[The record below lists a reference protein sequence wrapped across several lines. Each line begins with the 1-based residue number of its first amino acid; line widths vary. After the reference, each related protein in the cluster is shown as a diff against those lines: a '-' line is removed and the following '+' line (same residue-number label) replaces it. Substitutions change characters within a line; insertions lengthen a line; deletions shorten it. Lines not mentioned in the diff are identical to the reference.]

1 MSCLRPYDTIRAM
14 VRDIFF
20 VLLGAFLA
28 YLGWWCIRTFVAQ
41 RKMKRDGMP
50 ATAVVVRV
58 GYDTDDDGDT
68 HWIVAEFTT
77 ADGTEVVTDRL
88 SVHSAREVGDTEAIT
103 YLPTTP
109 TTVSVVANRDQV
121 TAVAL
126 ILVMMPVCL
135 VVGLGMFGIGLAGLL
150 G

>member
-1 MSCLRPYDTIRAM
+1 M

-28 YLGWWCIRTFVAQ
+28 YLGWWCIRTFGAG
-41 RKMKRDGMP
+41 RKMKRDGMS

-58 GYDTDDDGDT
+58 GYDTGDDGDT

-88 SVHSAREVGDTEAIT
+88 SVHSAREVGDTEDIT

-109 TTVSVVANRDQV
+109 TDRVRGRQS
-121 TAVAL
+121 
-126 ILVMMPVCL
+126 
-135 VVGLGMFGIGLAGLL
+135 
-150 G
+150 

>member
-1 MSCLRPYDTIRAM
+1 M
-14 VRDIFF
+14 VRDVFF

-28 YLGWWCIRTFVAQ
+28 YLGWWCIRTFVAE

-58 GYDTDDDGDT
+58 GYDTDDDGDK

-77 ADGTEVVTDRL
+77 ADGAEVVTDRL
-88 SVHSAREVGDTEAIT
+88 SVHSAREVGDTEDVT
-103 YLPTTP
+103 YLPTAP
-109 TTVSVVANRDQV
+109 TTVSVVANRDRA

-126 ILVMMPVCL
+126 VLVMMPACL
-135 VVGLGMFGIGLAGLL
+135 VIGLGMLGIGLAGFL

>member
-1 MSCLRPYDTIRAM
+1 M
-14 VRDIFF
+14 VRDVFF

-28 YLGWWCIRTFVAQ
+28 YLGWWCIRTFVAE
-41 RKMKRDGMP
+41 RKMKRDGVP

-58 GYDTDDDGDT
+58 GYDTDDDGDK

-77 ADGTEVVTDRL
+77 ADGIEVVTGRL
-88 SVHSAREVGDTEAIT
+88 SVHSAREVGDTEDVI

-109 TTVSVVANRDQV
+109 ATVSVVANRDQV
-121 TAVAL
+121 TAVVL
-126 ILVMMPVCL
+126 MLVMMPVCL
-135 VVGLGMFGIGLAGLL
+135 VAGLGMFGIGLAGLL

>member
-1 MSCLRPYDTIRAM
+1 M
-14 VRDIFF
+14 VRDVFF

-28 YLGWWCIRTFVAQ
+28 YLGWWCIRTFAAE

-50 ATAVVVRV
+50 ATAMVVRV
-58 GYDTDDDGDT
+58 GHDTDDTGDQ

-77 ADGTEVVTDRL
+77 ADGTRVVTDRVP
-88 SVHSAREVGDTEAIT
+88 VHSAREVGDVEDVT
-103 YLPTTP
+103 YLPATP
-109 TTVSVVANRDQV
+109 TAVSVVANRDRA

-126 ILVMMPVCL
+126 VLVTMPACL
-135 VVGLGMFGIGLAGLL
+135 VIGLGLLGTGLAGLL